1 MAYKVSKVDK
11 DFDIMKFAEKQLMC
25 KSTSDFEDGGIII
38 NETIQSSYDNMIIY
52 PKSITK
58 AERDEV
64 RADIFQSIKGYEE
77 WKKYGATDL
86 IAAVYSVNKS
96 VARNMAQNLINSNYT
111 TNEPQTKECT
121 GFELDRD
128 YRGDVQK
135 TINNYV
141 VILSSD
147 PEIKG
152 KIKFNEITE
161 KAEFEGEIWTDRTDS
176 ILRNLIESKYAIDS
190 KDKYYNAINI
200 VWGMSRYNPIKNIIE
215 STKWDGTPRI
225 ENMLCKWLKADNTPY
240 SHEVSRLIFAG
251 GIHRLYNPGCKFDE
265 MVVLIGRQGEG
276 KSTFVEWL
284 NMNNDYFNDIDN
296 IEGQKGMEAVQG
308 RWICEIGELK
318 ALKKVGEDTAK
329 SFLSRRS
336 DNYRS
341 PYSRYILDHPRRC
354 IFIGTTNNQE
364 FLTDHTGNRRYYPIT
379 VHSKASTLFESEAE
393 LRNDVLQCWCEAKY
407 LYDLGE
413 LPTVFNNALL
423 HYLEEAREEAE
434 VYDYRKDLISD
445 YLADKNECCVL
456 EVAKEAL
463 KMNMEPSKKES
474 IEIKNLIL
482 SIEGWKDLKS
492 SKRFRSYGKQR
503 VMINESMPF

>member
-38 NETIQSSYDNMIIY
+38 KETIQSSYDNMIIY

-64 RADIFQSIKGYEE
+64 RADIFQSVKGYEE

-111 TNEPQTKECT
+111 TNEPQTKECI

-141 VILSSD
+141 MILSHD

-152 KIKFNEITE
+152 KIKFNDVTE
-161 KAEFEGEIWTDRTDS
+161 KAEYNGEIWTDTTDS
-176 ILRNLIESKYAIDS
+176 MLRNFIEKKYGIDN
-190 KDKYYNAINI
+190 KDKYYNAARI
-200 VWGMSRYNPIKNIIE
+200 VWNENRYNPIKKLIE
-215 STKWDGTPRI
+215 SNKWDGKPRI
-225 ENMLCKWLKADNTPY
+225 NNMLCKWLKAENTPY

-251 GIHRLYNPGCKFDE
+251 GIHRLYSPGCKFDE
-265 MVVLIGRQGEG
+265 MVVLIGGQGVG

-284 NMNNDYFNDIDN
+284 NMSSEYFNDI
-296 IEGQKGMEAVQG
+296 ITIKGQKGMESIQG
-308 RWICEIGELK
+308 RFVCEMGELK
-318 ALKKVGEDTAK
+318 ALKEVGEDEAK
-329 SFLSRRS
+329 GFLSRRS
-336 DNYRS
+336 DNYRA
-341 PYSRYILDHPRRC
+341 PYDKYILDHPRKC
-354 IFIGTTNNQE
+354 IFIGTTNNEE

-379 VHSKASTLFESEAE
+379 CYSIASDLFDNEEDLKNE
-393 LRNDVLQCWCEAKY
+393 ILQCWSEAKY
-407 LYDLGE
+407 LYELGE
-413 LPTVFNNALL
+413 ISPVFNKELI
-423 HYLEEAREEAE
+423 HHLEEAREQAE
-434 VYDYRKDLISD
+434 QYDYRVEVISD
-445 YLADKNECCVL
+445 FLEDKNVCCVQQ
-456 EVAKEAL
+456 VAEKAL
-463 KMNMEPSKKES
+463 KMSLPLSRKES
-474 IEIKNLIL
+474 NEIVELIL
-482 SIEGWKDLKS
+482 RVKGWQRGKGTKRIEG
-492 SKRFRSYGKQR
+492 YGKPKFF
-503 VMINESMPF
+503 ESVAMPF